1 MIADPEKLWARRV
14 NPPRVLYLVLTS
26 LRRAAHSLAERG
38 AGRHLFGEDERDLAP
53 PARLLA
59 AGGNRDVSLMAVA
72 RAMTLVRLFFYRPA
86 EAQRNK
92 STSRPD
98 LSKQQTVCLL
108 DTDVEGHLVHAVL
121 SIMVIKAVE
130 YSH

>member
-1 MIADPEKLWARRV
+1 MRRV
-14 NPPRVLYLVLTS
+14 NPPRVLYLVLAS

-38 AGRHLFGEDERDLAP
+38 AGCHLFGEDERDLAP

-59 AGGNRDVSLMAVA
+59 VGGNRDVSLMAVA
-72 RAMTLVRLFFYRPA
+72 RAMTLARLFFYRPA

-98 LSKQQTVCLL
+98 LSKQQAVCLL
-108 DTDVEGHLVHAVL
+108 DTDVEGHLVHVAL
-121 SIMVIKAVE
+121 SIMVVKAVE